1 MAVFAIYKYDFRLA
15 EEGSLFIKGTT
26 DKLLDKAQ
34 EILNGFLTGDMPLP
48 LQMPD
53 HTVPVPV
60 CFLNIS
66 VIVSLKNSAKT
77 FGS

>member
-26 DKLLDKAQ
+26 DKLFNKAQ

-48 LQMPD
+48 LQMPKRD
-53 HTVPVPV
+53 KT
-60 CFLNIS
+60 S
-66 VIVSLKNSAKT
+66 VRLET
-77 FGS
+77 R